1 MTRAD
6 TESPSTGTA
15 SQEETVFREEDRT
28 AATLIHQVPVNV
40 LLDGDS
46 PRLSGVNHA
55 HVARLT
61 ECGALLPPILVHR
74 RTMRVIDGMHRL
86 HAARQN
92 KHELI
97 EVTFFEGTEEEA
109 FIHAVELNVKH
120 GLPLSLNDRKA
131 AALRI
136 LMTSTNL
143 SDRTVA
149 SKTGL
154 SDKTV
159 ATIRRR
165 LGAEIP
171 QSHSRRGRDGR
182 LYQIGG
188 TEERRQRVA
197 QLIADRPA
205 ASLREIASAAGVSP
219 ATVNDVR
226 KRISAGENPIA
237 REQTRKFPAQAK
249 AAEIRFVRPAPPIR
263 EEARGST
270 NAGDMRAALEQLRVD
285 PSIRDKEAGRALL
298 RWLSS
303 HAIDISDIPKRT
315 DAIPPHR
322 ASFVAALARNVA
334 SAWLEFAYRIESI
347 EASSSVS

>member
-1 MTRAD
+1 MTSAD
-6 TESPSTGTA
+6 TESPATGIA
-15 SQEETVFREEDRT
+15 SQERTIFTEDST
-28 AATLIHQVPVNV
+28 AATLIHRVPVDV

-61 ECGALLPPILVHR
+61 ECGAPLPPILVHR
-74 RTMRVIDGMHRL
+74 ETMRVIDGMHRL
-86 HAARQN
+86 HVARQN
-92 KHELI
+92 KRELI
-97 EVTFFEGTEEEA
+97 EVIFFEGTEEEA
-109 FIHAVELNVKH
+109 FIYAVELNVKH

-136 LMTSTNL
+136 LMKMADL

-171 QSHSRRGRDGR
+171 QSPSRRGRDGR

-188 TEERRQRVA
+188 TEERRQKVA
-197 QLIADRPA
+197 QLIADQPA
-205 ASLREIASAAGVSP
+205 ASIRKIASAAGVSP

-226 KRISAGENPIA
+226 NRMSTGEDPVARNKRRNSP
-237 REQTRKFPAQAK
+237 EQASS
-249 AAEIRFVRPAPPIR
+249 AEICSVRPTPLIR
-263 EEARGST
+263 KEITRGGANT
-270 NAGDMRAALEQLRVD
+270 DDIRASLERLRAD

-303 HAIDISDIPKRT
+303 HAIDTRDMSERA
-315 DAIPPHR
+315 DAIPPH
-322 ASFVAALARNVA
+322 SAALVAGLARRVA
-334 SAWLEFAYRIESI
+334 GAWMEFAYLLESI
-347 EASSSVS
+347 KASNNVS